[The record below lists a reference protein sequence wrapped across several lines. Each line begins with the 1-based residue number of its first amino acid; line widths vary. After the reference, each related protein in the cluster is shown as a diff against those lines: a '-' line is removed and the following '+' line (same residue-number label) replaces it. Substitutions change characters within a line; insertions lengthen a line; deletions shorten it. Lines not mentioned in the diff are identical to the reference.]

1 MKLTTAVFALIPLV
15 HAIPTPEPDAVIA
28 TFVVL
33 YSSTQL
39 IFSPGCAC
47 RPHLRQRVYRASRCK
62 FNAHVDCPSL
72 VCHDAGFAGGCK
84 VFHGASGQCVNVP
97 ASFNDNIS
105 AVGPDSGQDCF
116 FFMQVLLKS

>member
-15 HAIPTPEPDAVIA
+15 HAIPTPEPDAVA
-28 TFVVL
+28 L
-33 YSSTQL
+33 AARTQ
-39 IFSPGCAC
+39 GN
-47 RPHLRQRVYRASRCK
+47 V
-62 FNAHVDCPSL
+62 L

-84 VFHGASGQCVNVP
+84 VLHGASGQCVNVP